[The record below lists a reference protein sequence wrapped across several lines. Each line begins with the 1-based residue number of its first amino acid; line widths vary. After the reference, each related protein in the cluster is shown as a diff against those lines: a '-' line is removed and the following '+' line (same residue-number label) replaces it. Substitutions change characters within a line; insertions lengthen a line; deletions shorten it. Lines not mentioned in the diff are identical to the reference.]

1 MELPAFDPERGAAIA
16 AHALN
21 GSSHLAERGDNAV
34 HGPFLNGFVSCQ
46 GDGKGLGREKA
57 GEQSGGSSAVAAV
70 QHAVRLFQPPHP
82 VSVYQN
88 PVSPVFNRNAHALKA
103 GDRRQAVGPLKEAVD
118 FRQASGNGSKHDAS
132 VGNGLVSGDGQ
143 LSPKTSFIRRK
154 NHKKS
159 SCSLE
164 IKECV
169 IIFF

>member
-1 MELPAFDPERGAAIA
+1 MELPAFDPEKGAAIA

-88 PVSPVFNRNAHALKA
+88 PVPRFNRNAHALKA

-132 VGNGLVSGDGQ
+132 VGIWMLRGRSALPEDLLVFVE
-143 LSPKTSFIRRK
+143 KIIK
-154 NHKKS
+154 NPPGA
-159 SCSLE
+159 
-164 IKECV
+164 
-169 IIFF
+169 